1 MVEIT
6 HFDKESVSL
15 QISHI
20 ILTAFPDIAS
30 LSWSVKSNLFIPLQS
45 RAKGQ
50 LEALDSGFSDG
61 RAEGKHHQRIHSTT
75 PRWFSS
81 HTTHF
86 IKLLFCPNLLPE
98 LKLKGSKTYKL
109 YLARFFFFCKCCH
122 YQISEWES
130 ASIGIRAD
138 RQLGQTGEQLKWK
151 WKQRDSTLILTM
163 HCCSR
168 QTVLLIRRCIGDLNP
183 SNAMRAEVSRKRER
197 EQVDDSSTDTST
209 SIACSALIWNTSTS
223 ASRFFTFPSPQ

>member
-1 MVEIT
+1 MRQVCLVCTRSSGAEHPATGLSISRGCWYNKGTTNDKYHVWCGYSTTDDTEIVKCINNFKLCTDHCICTITNALQNCPHFMVEIT

-30 LSWSVKSNLFIPLQS
+30 VSWSVKSNLFIPLQS

-81 HTTHF
+81 HTTHL

-122 YQISEWES
+122 YQISE
-130 ASIGIRAD
+130 
-138 RQLGQTGEQLKWK
+138 
-151 WKQRDSTLILTM
+151 
-163 HCCSR
+163 
-168 QTVLLIRRCIGDLNP
+168 
-183 SNAMRAEVSRKRER
+183 
-197 EQVDDSSTDTST
+197 
-209 SIACSALIWNTSTS
+209 
-223 ASRFFTFPSPQ
+223 